1 MSEYFSEVKALIVKV
16 LEQMKH
22 NKLCRPA
29 VLRDLKKLKY
39 EITELLTPFFFFF
52 PKKSAPGEWQ
62 TAKPV
67 GKPVD

>member
-52 PKKSAPGEWQ
+52 SKKKCTRRMTDS
-62 TAKPV
+62 
-67 GKPVD
+67 